1 MAGASRRSCASPLPA
16 APGDATEPA
25 ARPRRVPRASSERG
39 TQQGACPQCPPVSPV
54 VGTRQGPAAAP
65 CECAGRAGRSGS
77 GGAGA
82 AAPRNSQRG
91 KKERKKKIPQ
101 LHSRLAG
108 TGNIG
113 IPKATLILLEC
124 RGGISPS
131 GVYIRAASAR
141 ELSRRGKMELE
152 LLWERHIPEKSPPLL
167 FCCNLQGRKG
177 TVNPF
182 NLRRSRCPFPALGM
196 LNNRPAAFSSG
207 S

>member
-82 AAPRNSQRG
+82 AAPRNSQQG
-91 KKERKKKIPQ
+91 KKRKKKNPSTPLAARWDGEHRNSKGDLDFIGMSRGDQP
-101 LHSRLAG
+101 LRCLYKSRECTGAFPTWKNGAGVALGKAHSRKVPSAFVLLQLAG
-108 TGNIG
+108 KEGNSES
-113 IPKATLILLEC
+113 LQ
-124 RGGISPS
+124 
-131 GVYIRAASAR
+131 
-141 ELSRRGKMELE
+141 
-152 LLWERHIPEKSPPLL
+152 SPP
-167 FCCNLQGRKG
+167 
-177 TVNPF
+177 
-182 NLRRSRCPFPALGM
+182 FPVSFPGFR
-196 LNNRPAAFSSG
+196 NVK
-207 S
+207 